1 MIEAMAGPVR
11 LRVSPERIQRGI
23 RINERKAL
31 IRACYKATLNPGRKA
46 GHTERRDKMMEPAG
60 GPVIAPDKRPF
71 DVDPVK
77 GLLGR
82 YPDRF
87 LAQCGLARYTHSRGR
102 EHDVDVAHQG
112 AIGRE
117 HV

>member
-60 GPVIAPDKRPF
+60 GPVIAPDRSEERRVGKECVSTCR
-71 DVDPVK
+71 
-77 GLLGR
+77 
-82 YPDRF
+82 
-87 LAQCGLARYTHSRGR
+87 SRWSPYNYKKNTNSTIILPNQMT
-102 EHDVDVAHQG
+102 AHLYLNLTSQST
-112 AIGRE
+112 
-117 HV
+117 

>member
-46 GHTERRDKMMEPAG
+46 GHTDRRDKMMEPAG
-60 GPVIAPDKRPF
+60 GPVIPPDQRPF

-77 GLLGR
+77 GLHGR
-82 YPDRF
+82 YTDASPPQRGQARDR
-87 LAQCGLARYTHSRGR
+87 H
-102 EHDVDVAHQG
+102 
-112 AIGRE
+112 
-117 HV
+117 